1 MAGRRT
7 AMVDRGGGWRVA
19 GGGSARRSVDGGAG
33 SGDPGGGWREAGEC
47 ECIGGGWP
55 PVHPDSVVTPT

>member
-7 AMVDRGGGWRVA
+7 VMADHGGGRRLAGRRGGA
-19 GGGSARRSVDGGAG
+19 SVGGAG